1 MPFAAVTNV
10 NLEGRDPAVS
20 QKLLEE
26 ALIPMIKSQQGFQRA
41 RFLRSVDGRTGVGA
55 VIFDTESNAKAALD
69 TMTTNRPAE
78 APPVTSTAIYEVIVE
93 V

>member
-10 NLEGRDPAVS
+10 NLEGRDRAESEKILKEV
-20 QKLLEE
+20 
-26 ALIPMIKSQQGFQRA
+26 LIPRIRALPGFQA
-41 RFLRSVDGRTGVGA
+41 GRFLRSIDGTTGVGA
-55 VIFDTESNAKAALD
+55 VIFDTEARAKDALN

-78 APPVTSTAIYEVIVE
+78 APPVVSSAIYELIVE